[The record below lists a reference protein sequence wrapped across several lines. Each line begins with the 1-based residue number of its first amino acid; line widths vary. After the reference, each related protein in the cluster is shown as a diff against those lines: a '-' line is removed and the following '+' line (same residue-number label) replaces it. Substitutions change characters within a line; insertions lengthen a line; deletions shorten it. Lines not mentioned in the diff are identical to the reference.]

1 MNDPS
6 RTSGTTRPAAQ
17 RAARLLPR
25 TSVRAGLVAAMTLAL
40 VAGITPW
47 TPTGSPTSASAA
59 TARRADTG
67 GSVAPGVARYPYPSG
82 SVFVSPKGNDAAS
95 GTAGRPVRTIAR
107 GLRLAPS
114 GGTVV
119 LRGGTYHESVT
130 ITKSVTLQSYPREAV
145 WLDGSVP
152 ISSWTKVGSVWRH
165 QGWTPRFDASPTY
178 TKGAP
183 DGTAPGWR
191 FVNPDFPMAAHPDMV
206 FRNGASQR
214 QVKSL
219 SLVKAGTFYLDTAT
233 SQLYIGSDP
242 AGAAMRGTDLAKA
255 MAVRAPNVL
264 IRGFGI
270 RRFGNS
276 VWHMG
281 AVTLESPHISLANM
295 VIDQMATT
303 GVAAITSD
311 ILFNQ
316 VSVLR
321 SGLLGVHAATADR
334 LRVLNSRLVGNNA
347 ERFNTAPVSGGIK
360 VGRLRTITVSG
371 TTISGNYGHGFWAD
385 QSVYD
390 MRLLGNNVVSN
401 QGSGVF
407 LEISALAVVVD
418 NLISNNTANGIKVN
432 NTSNVRIWNN
442 TIVGNNR
449 QLNIVADS
457 RLASNTS
464 WGHDPRRPNPD
475 PTMTW
480 VLGPVQVRNNVI
492 GLSKG
497 GNCLTCVED
506 YTFSRSAEQIGVTS
520 AGNIF
525 NRTNSSTPT
534 WTHVWSSGR
543 TNPYVFTGLASF
555 QKATGQDRTS
565 VAYEKTAVVTLSGRL
580 TSAAATKGAA
590 IATPL
595 PSDLASLSG
604 HAAGTRKVGVWGR

>member
-1 MNDPS
+1 MPS
-6 RTSGTTRPAAQ
+6 SSSTSGRHPAGRQ
-17 RAARLLPR
+17 RVADSVSRLSLR
-25 TSVRAGLVAAMTLAL
+25 TGMVAAVALAL

-47 TPTGSPTSASAA
+47 TPTGSQSSASAA

-67 GSVAPGVARYPYPSG
+67 GSVAVGVAHYAYPAGSIFASPS
-82 SVFVSPKGNDAAS
+82 GNDAATGS
-95 GTAGRPVRTIAR
+95 ASRPVKTIAR
-107 GLRLAPS
+107 ALRLAPT

-130 ITKSVTLQSYPREAV
+130 ITRSVTVQSYPREVV

-152 ISSWTKVGSVWRH
+152 ISGWTKVGSVWRH

-178 TKGAP
+178 AKGAP

-191 FVNPDFPMAAHPDMV
+191 FVNPSFPMAAHPDMV
-206 FRNGASQR
+206 FRNGSSLR

-219 SLVKAGTFYLDTAT
+219 SLVKAGTFYLDTRT
-233 SQLYIGSDP
+233 SQLYVGSDP
-242 AGAAMRGTDLAKA
+242 SGASMRGTDIAKA

-264 IRGFGI
+264 VRGFGI

-281 AVTLESPHISLANM
+281 AVTLEAPHVALANM

-316 VSVLR
+316 VSVLN

-334 LRVLNSRLVGNNA
+334 FRVLNSRIQGNNA

-360 VGRLRTITVSG
+360 VGRLRTITVSD
-371 TTISGNYGHGFWAD
+371 TTISGNHGHGFWAD

-390 MRLLGNNVVSN
+390 MRLLRNNVAGN
-401 QGSGVF
+401 QGTGVF
-407 LEISALAVVVD
+407 LEISSLAAVVD
-418 NLISNNTANGIKVN
+418 NLISNNAGNGIKVN
-432 NTSNVRIWNN
+432 NTSDVRIWNN
-442 TIVGNNR
+442 TIVANSR

-480 VLGPVQVRNNVI
+480 VLGPVQIRNNVI
-492 GLSKG
+492 GLSRG

-506 YTFSRSAEQIGVTS
+506 YTFKRSAAQIGVTS

-525 NRTNSSTPT
+525 NRTTTTSPT
-534 WTHVWSSGR
+534 WTHVWSSGK
-543 TNPYVFTGLASF
+543 TNPYVYTGLGQF
-555 QKATGQDRTS
+555 QKSTGQDRAS
-565 VAYEKTAVVTLSGRL
+565 VAYEKSAVVTYSGRL
-580 TSAAATKGAA
+580 TSTAAAKGAA
-590 IATPL
+590 IAVPL
-595 PSDLASLSG
+595 PADLAALSG
-604 HAAGTRKVGVWGR
+604 HPVNSRKVGVWGR